1 MLDACMRWLFQLPLH
16 SNCPLLHSLLLLW
29 HTCCAYGIATNAF
42 ADVAHKLEVMFKAGH
57 YAYEV
62 MLRCTHTH
70 ARACAHAITVTQVAL
85 LCCAY
90 MRCAALEHATA
101 DGVQGEGL
109 GFRVWGL
116 WFAVWGLGLEFLQD
130 LTFESCCFRGTTA
143 A

>member
-70 ARACAHAITVTQVAL
+70 TRARTNTHTRAHARARHHSDTGSAAVLRLHAMCSTRARN
-85 LCCAY
+85 C
-90 MRCAALEHATA
+90 
-101 DGVQGEGL
+101 
-109 GFRVWGL
+109 
-116 WFAVWGLGLEFLQD
+116 
-130 LTFESCCFRGTTA
+130 
-143 A
+143 